1 MFVLGNVNVP
11 CEMRFVQRDEMKRS
25 SHLRPKDIARFRLRR
40 HHLLDEPPADAV
52 TLCRDVCG
60 VQAQVMSAAYLQLW
74 ARNHV
79 ISKDE
84 ISRALWQLANRLVKT
99 SLMRQTL
106 HLIPADEFAIYI
118 SALRACR
125 RAGALRAMARC
136 GVDRRRTG

>member
-11 CEMRFVQRDEMKRS
+11 CEMRLLQRDEMKPS
-25 SHLRPKDIARFRLRR
+25 SHLRPKDIARCRLRR

-60 VQAQVMSAAYLQLW
+60 VQAQVMSAAYLQMW

-84 ISRALWQLANRLVKT
+84 ISRALWQTRTLVKT

-106 HLIPADEFAIYI
+106 HLIPADEFALYLA
-118 SALRACR
+118 ALRPSRVAQ
-125 RAGALRAMARC
+125 ALRAMARC
-136 GVDRRRTG
+136 